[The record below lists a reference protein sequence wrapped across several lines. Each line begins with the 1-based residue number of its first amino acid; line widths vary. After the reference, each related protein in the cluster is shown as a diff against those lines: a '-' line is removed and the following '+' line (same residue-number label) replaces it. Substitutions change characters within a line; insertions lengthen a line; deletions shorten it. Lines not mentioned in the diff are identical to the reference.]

1 MEEKCVLAARKERR
15 ESGRCCVQTKDSQD
29 ATFRVDIR
37 NDFEKKMKENVISR
51 AKEERRRTASVNLL
65 GRDLPPMMM
74 IL

>member
-1 MEEKCVLAARKERR
+1 M
-15 ESGRCCVQTKDSQD
+15 QTKDSQD

-74 IL
+74 IYLYI